1 MVWSVGDNNNVESI
15 ADCYVGLRPCGTR
28 LHRNCAVALN
38 LVFLLFLSHL
48 KALDASPA
56 RIDSFLWQLFKTI
69 GKWREREFSYFFFFP
84 FEEFVLFFSF
94 RIALGCWRKY
104 VTSHDPSFKEWWFCV
119 CYVLHKYIFNW
130 NKCFLFVSVSSFFV
144 RIREW
149 RHREVVGEWQ

>member
-38 LVFLLFLSHL
+38 LVFLLFLSRL
-48 KALDASPA
+48 KALDASLPGL
-56 RIDSFLWQLFKTI
+56 IHSSGSFSKLSGNGEKGNFILFY
-69 GKWREREFSYFFFFP
+69 SFP

-104 VTSHDPSFKEWWFCV
+104 ATSHF
-119 CYVLHKYIFNW
+119 
-130 NKCFLFVSVSSFFV
+130 
-144 RIREW
+144 
-149 RHREVVGEWQ
+149 